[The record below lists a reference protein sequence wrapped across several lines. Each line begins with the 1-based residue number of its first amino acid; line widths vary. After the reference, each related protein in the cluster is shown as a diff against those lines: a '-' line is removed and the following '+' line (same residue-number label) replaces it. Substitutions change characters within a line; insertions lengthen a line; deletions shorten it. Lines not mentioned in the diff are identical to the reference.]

1 METLREVRVRQLLSI
16 RGLAELAKVSPQT
29 VASVE
34 AGQVLPQPGTIRKL
48 AVALGVEPGEIVE
61 FRRAMDAAI
70 KGKEAA

>member
-1 METLREVRVRQLLSI
+1 METLREARVRKLLSI
-16 RGLAELAKVSPQT
+16 RGLAELAQVSPQT

-48 AVALGVEPGEIVE
+48 AAALGVEPGEIVE

-70 KGKEAA
+70 AGKEAA